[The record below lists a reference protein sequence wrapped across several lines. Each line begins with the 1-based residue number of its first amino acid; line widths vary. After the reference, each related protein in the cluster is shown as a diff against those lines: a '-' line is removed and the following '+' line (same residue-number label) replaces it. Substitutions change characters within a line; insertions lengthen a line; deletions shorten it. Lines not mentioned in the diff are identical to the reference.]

1 MLLSF
6 GAENFCCFKEI
17 TEINLEFN
25 SKIPVEISNNLNA
38 TKSLCLKGAN
48 SSGKTNAIKI
58 LAFISHFCKNSFKDN
73 PEDLI
78 LVDSYFQNTNPIE
91 FFVKFEIN
99 NIEYLYELS
108 LVKEKIIYEKIF
120 KKDKRKTLILHR
132 KYNDLKINN
141 IFNNKNIIIRNNAS
155 IISTAKQY
163 EIKEMDI
170 FYNFF
175 FNISSNVG
183 YNGLKNN
190 LISYNK
196 LSKFYLNNNDYLEFT
211 KKYLQKFDMSIENIT
226 IKSYTNERNEV
237 IYYPEFIHKTDSENR
252 TLSYE
257 SQSSGT
263 IQLYLYLYLY
273 YNVLK
278 TGGVLLLDEFDVNLH
293 PDILPHLVKL
303 FEDEEI
309 NKQNAQLIF
318 STHNT
323 DIIDVMGKYK
333 TYLFNKENSE
343 SYCYRLDEINSN
355 IIRNDRPITPLY
367 KSGKIGGIPKI

>member
-1 MLLSF
+1 M
-6 GAENFCCFKEI
+6 
-17 TEINLEFN
+17 EFN
-25 SKIPVEISNNLNA
+25 SKVPVEISNNLKA
-38 TKSLCLKGAN
+38 TKTLCLKGAN

-58 LAFISHFCKNSFKDN
+58 LAFISYFCTDSFNAK

-91 FFVKFEIN
+91 FFIKFEID

-120 KKDKRKTLILHR
+120 KKDKRKTLILLR
-132 KYNDLKINN
+132 NDNELKTNK
-141 IFNNKNIIIRNNAS
+141 IFNNKNIILRNNAS

-163 EIKEMDI
+163 EIKEMAV

-175 FNISSNVG
+175 YRIISNVG
-183 YNGLKNN
+183 YNGLKKFFVDHNK
-190 LISYNK
+190 ISELYK
-196 LSKFYLNNNDYLEFT
+196 QKEEYLEFT

-237 IYYPEFIHKTDSENR
+237 IYYTEFIHKTDSENR

-278 TGGVLLLDEFDVNLH
+278 SGGVLLLDEFDVNLH